1 MRTLS
6 RSLAVCFALQSSTVF
21 AQAGTEELARRQLLI
36 EADAARNSGDHARAL
51 DRAQRAGQIRMTPS
65 VRLLIAQES
74 EAMLAQ
80 PGHDENVLVALTA
93 AESCVAEATSSLTL
107 DRRDDILRGC
117 RNVAERMRPRIAR
130 VQVAVPVPS
139 PADVRV
145 RVNGAEVPRALWGV
159 DYPVLPGNVVVEA
172 SVPDGRT
179 FRESHVTTAGATWGV
194 TVEFAALPPPPP
206 PPPPPN
212 EGVTLPTPPPPPP
225 PAPPPPRRSVMPW
238 VVVGAGAA
246 VALSSAIFFG
256 LQQSAQGDRE
266 RLCPN
271 DASGGGACPTAD
283 ALTQATSAQSSE
295 RTYNTVG
302 WVLAG
307 VGGAAAIGGV
317 VWALTARGDAS
328 PPRTALNWSVTPSAD
343 GVMGVLGGA
352 L

>member
-6 RSLAVCFALQSSTVF
+6 RSLTLCLALRSSTVF
-21 AQAGTEELARRQLLI
+21 AQAGTEELARRQLLV

-80 PGHDENVLVALTA
+80 PGHDENILVALTA

-117 RNVAERMRPRIAR
+117 RNVADRMRPRIAR
-130 VQVAVPVPS
+130 VQVAVPVPA

-159 DYPVLPGNVVVEA
+159 DYPVLPGEVVVEA
-172 SVPDGRT
+172 SVADGRT
-179 FRESHVTTAGATWGV
+179 FRESHVTPAGASWGV
-194 TVEFAALPPPPP
+194 TVEFPAAPPPPRQP
-206 PPPPPN
+206 P
-212 EGVTLPTPPPPPP
+212 PTPPTREVVTPAPPRPI
-225 PAPPPPRRSVMPW
+225 PPPPRRSVVPW

-246 VALSSAIFFG
+246 VAVSSVIFFA
-256 LQQSAQGDRE
+256 LQQGAQGDRE

-271 DASGGGACPTAD
+271 DASGGGACPSAD

-295 RTYNTVG
+295 RAYNTAG

-307 VGGAAAIGGV
+307 VGGAAAIGGL
-317 VWALTARGDAS
+317 VWALTSRGDAS
-328 PPRTALNWSVTPSAD
+328 PQRTALRWSVTPSAG
-343 GVMGVLGGA
+343 GVMGVVGGA

>member
-6 RSLAVCFALQSSTVF
+6 RSLTVCLALRSSTAF

-36 EADAARNSGDHARAL
+36 DADAARNSGDHARAL

-74 EAMLAQ
+74 EALLAQ

-130 VQVAVPVPS
+130 VQVGVPAPS

-145 RVNGAEVPRALWGV
+145 RVNGVEVPRALWGV

-179 FRESHVTTAGATWGV
+179 FRESHVTPAGSSWGV
-194 TVEFAALPPPPP
+194 TVEFPAAAPPPPP
-206 PPPPPN
+206 PPP
-212 EGVTLPTPPPPPP
+212 ERHVEVTPPPAPRPL
-225 PAPPPPRRSVMPW
+225 PPPPRRSVMPW

-256 LQQSAQGDRE
+256 LQQSAQSDRE

-271 DASGGGACPTAD
+271 DASGGGACPSTD

-317 VWALTARGDAS
+317 VWALTSRGDAS
-328 PPRTALNWSVTPSAD
+328 PPRTALRWSVTPTAD
-343 GVMGVLGGA
+343 GVMGVVGGA

>member
-1 MRTLS
+1 MRTHSL
-6 RSLAVCFALQSSTVF
+6 SLAICFALQSSVVL
-21 AQAGTEELARRQLLI
+21 AQAGPEELARRQLLV

-74 EAMLAQ
+74 EALLAQ
-80 PGHDENVLVALTA
+80 PGHDENVLIALTA

-130 VQVAVPVPS
+130 VQVGVPVPS

-145 RVNGAEVPRALWGV
+145 RVNGVEVPRALWGV

-179 FRESHVTTAGATWGV
+179 FRESHVTPAGASWGV
-194 TVEFAALPPPPP
+194 TVEFPAVPPPLPPRPQHPHIEVTPPPPP
-206 PPPPPN
+206 PPP
-212 EGVTLPTPPPPPP
+212 
-225 PAPPPPRRSVMPW
+225 RSVVPW

-246 VALSSAIFFG
+246 VAVSSAIFFG
-256 LQQSAQGDRE
+256 LQQSAQSDRE

-295 RTYNTVG
+295 RTYNTAG

-317 VWALTARGDAS
+317 VWALTSRGDAS
-328 PPRTALNWSVTPSAD
+328 PPRTALRWSVTPTAD
-343 GVMGVLGGA
+343 GVVGVVGGA

>member
-6 RSLAVCFALQSSTVF
+6 RSLTLGLALRSSTVF
-21 AQAGTEELARRQLLI
+21 AQAGTEELARRQLLV

-80 PGHDENVLVALTA
+80 RGHDENILVALTA

-117 RNVAERMRPRIAR
+117 RNVADRMRPRIAR
-130 VQVAVPVPS
+130 VQVAVPVPA

-159 DYPVLPGNVVVEA
+159 DYPVLPGEVVVEA
-172 SVPDGRT
+172 SAADGRT
-179 FRESHVTTAGATWGV
+179 FRESHVTPAGASWGV
-194 TVEFAALPPPPP
+194 TVEFPAVPPPLPPRPQHPHIEVTPPPPP
-206 PPPPPN
+206 PPP
-212 EGVTLPTPPPPPP
+212 
-225 PAPPPPRRSVMPW
+225 RSVVPW

-246 VALSSAIFFG
+246 VAVSSAIFFG
-256 LQQSAQGDRE
+256 LQQSAQSARE

-295 RTYNTVG
+295 STYNTAG

-317 VWALTARGDAS
+317 VWALTSRGDAS
-328 PPRTALNWSVTPSAD
+328 PPRTALRWSVTPSAD
-343 GVMGVLGGA
+343 GVMGVVGGA